1 MKRIFESA
9 SLGKLTLENR
19 LIRSATW
26 EGLAD
31 AAGHMPGEL
40 YQVYEGLAKG
50 GVGAIISG
58 FTSVS
63 DDDRYFGGMA
73 RLSNDGLIEGHK
85 RLTDICHAENRR
97 VLVQLALGEY
107 HRNIDIDDMTEA
119 DITAVIRLFVD
130 AARRAEE
137 ADYDGVQIHAA
148 HNFFLSRFISPAY
161 NHRSDEYGG
170 SAAGRGKIILDI
182 LRGVKDAAPGLHV
195 TMKINCSDF
204 MPGGLTSAESLEICQ
219 LCADA
224 GMDSIEVSG
233 NGTSVAGIEAGVNE
247 AYFKDFA
254 LALADAVNIP
264 IILVFNC
271 IIIRYY

>member
-1 MKRIFESA
+1 RIFESA

-31 AAGHMPGEL
+31 EAGHMPGEL

-50 GVGAIISG
+50 GLGAIISG

-161 NHRSDEYGG
+161 NLRSDAYGG

-204 MPGGLTSAESLEICQ
+204 MPGGLTPAESLEICQ
-219 LCADA
+219 LCADV

-233 NGTSVAGIEAGVNE
+233 NGTSVAGIRAGMNE
-247 AYFKDFA
+247 AYF
-254 LALADAVNIP
+254 
-264 IILVFNC
+264 
-271 IIIRYY
+271 